1 MNENRMH
8 ELAKDRVAQI
18 KMTDIC
24 NSTVIGVFALWLVWV
39 ATSVLIRFVR

>member
-1 MNENRMH
+1 MNEDRIH

-18 KMTDIC
+18 KMADIC
-24 NSTVIGVFALWLVWV
+24 NSAVIGIIALWLVWV